1 MRKIKAPSFDLRKTL
16 ECGQFFNYFEED
28 GVFFVVDGLNFF
40 TIKQS
45 GQYLYFDG
53 NVNEASIINF
63 FSLNLDYEKMIN
75 QLSKDKI
82 INSAIKRSYGLR
94 IINQEL
100 FQCMIS
106 FICSSASNVPKI
118 KKNILS
124 ISKSFGKPV
133 TFKDR
138 QLFLFPR
145 PKQISDLELIKQSS
159 AGFRSKYI
167 FQCSEIATEELLE
180 KIKKSAYPDAKKI
193 LMSFNGIGDK
203 VSECICLF
211 SLKFYDAFP
220 VDVWIK
226 RETERLYFNSETKT
240 KEFIS
245 SFFKEYFGQYAG
257 YAQEFLFYD
266 ARNSQSTKGN

>member
-1 MRKIKAPSFDLRKTL
+1 MRKIKAPLFDLKKTL

-28 GVFFVVDGLNFF
+28 GVFFVVDGSNFF
-40 TIKQS
+40 IIKQQ
-45 GQYLYFDG
+45 GQHLYFDG
-53 NVNEASIINF
+53 NITEEFLINF
-63 FSLNLDYEKMIN
+63 FSLDLDYKNMLKEI
-75 QLSKDKI
+75 SKDKI
-82 INSAIKRSYGLR
+82 IESAIHRSLGLR
-94 IINQEL
+94 IINQDL

-118 KKNILS
+118 KRNILS
-124 ISKSFGKPV
+124 ISKSFGNPV
-133 TFKDR
+133 TFKDK
-138 QLFLFPR
+138 QLFLFPL

-167 FQCSEIATEELLE
+167 YQCSQIATKELLD
-180 KIKKSAYPDAKKI
+180 KIKKTDYSDAKKI

-226 RETERLYFNSETKT
+226 RETERLYFKNEIKS
-240 KEFIS
+240 KEFIT
-245 SFFKEYFGQYAG
+245 SFFKEYFGHYAG
-257 YAQEFLFYD
+257 YAQEFLFYS
-266 ARNSQSTKGN
+266 ARNEQKPKK

>member
-1 MRKIKAPSFDLRKTL
+1 MRKIKAPLFDLRKTL

-28 GVFFVVDGLNFF
+28 GFFFVVDGSNFF
-40 TIKQS
+40 MIKQQ
-45 GQYLYFDG
+45 GQHLYFDG
-53 NVNEASIINF
+53 NISEEFLINF
-63 FSLNLDYEKMIN
+63 FSLDLDYKKMLKEI
-75 QLSKDKI
+75 SKDKI
-82 INSAIKRSYGLR
+82 IESAIKRSFGLR
-94 IINQEL
+94 IINQDL

-118 KKNILS
+118 KRNILS

-133 TFKDR
+133 TFKDK
-138 QLFLFPR
+138 QLFLFPL

-167 FQCSEIATEELLE
+167 YQCSQIATKELLE
-180 KIKKSAYPDAKKI
+180 RIKSIDYADAKKI

-226 RETERLYFNSETKT
+226 RETERLYFNGAVKP
-240 KEFIS
+240 KEFIT
-245 SFFKEYFGQYAG
+245 SFFKRYFGQYAG
-257 YAQEFLFYD
+257 YAQEFLFYS
-266 ARNSQSTKGN
+266 ARNEPKSVK